1 MAHHKLELV
10 DFFSPDFELI
20 AIHSKLEGYRLA
32 FFLNQMVSV
41 QLKNAGDPAIQIVK
55 EEAFHFER
63 FIFEDEKSQL
73 FWTLV
78 ENKKTKQSTSRFGN
92 LFMDFENVKHSYLV
106 SELKKVDYLLKI
118 EGEVDG
124 ELVERVINKTKEVYN
139 VQMAY
144 AVSIKQIK
152 SKDNLIF

>member
-1 MAHHKLELV
+1 
-10 DFFSPDFELI
+10 
-20 AIHSKLEGYRLA
+20 
-32 FFLNQMVSV
+32 MVYI
-41 QLKNAGDPAIQIVK
+41 QLKNAVDPAIQMLK
-55 EEAFHFER
+55 GEEFHFSR
-63 FIFEDEKSQL
+63 FIFEDEKNQL

-78 ENKKTKQSTSRFGN
+78 ENKKSKQVTSQFGN
-92 LFMDFENVKHSYLV
+92 LFMDFESVKHSFLI

-118 EGEVDG
+118 EGEVDK
-124 ELVERVINKTKEVYN
+124 ELVEEVIIKIKEVYN